1 LTIEPIASFASVLLW
16 AFCPFQRAS
25 RNSEQHQQNAH
36 PTRATIRTNA
46 PVAQLSRRI
55 APEQK
60 NDRLFI
66 AEGFQPFAP
75 PSEDGATGCN
85 RINPIRS
92 GDFQTKEISMSV
104 TKLCNEADRL
114 LLHVD
119 GLDRAIMTLEHAI
132 DSLPRN
138 HAKRAS
144 LRKILASLN
153 SEERRVSKRIEKL
166 DDKIETAC
174 RPRLDA

>member
-60 NDRLFI
+60 N
-66 AEGFQPFAP
+66 
-75 PSEDGATGCN
+75 GATGCN